1 MSKHNWQPLPYHP
14 RNTNK
19 YDRNYLNRPI
29 LTHHHQPLLSPEVM
43 VMVVV
48 MVIVIYLEVL
58 DQETNTG
65 GSNLKI
71 EKENAKAAEKPT

>member
-1 MSKHNWQPLPYHP
+1 
-14 RNTNK
+14 
-19 YDRNYLNRPI
+19 
-29 LTHHHQPLLSPEVM
+29 
-43 VMVVV
+43 MVVV

-65 GSNLKI
+65 GSNVKI